1 MRFASFRYCM
11 IISATA
17 LGAVSA
23 YYFFKYAFLNV
34 ALNNNNLTPDLES
47 SIRALWLAFA
57 CQGALVAVLYA
68 IVASRPHAVSR
79 EVIVLLG
86 LLHLVESVL
95 QFGFS
100 GSKVVAGLLIFT
112 ALFVLVGALLWPKR
126 IDPISAP
133 PAPR

>member
-11 IISATA
+11 IISASA
-17 LGAVSA
+17 LGAVA
-23 YYFFKYAFLNV
+23 VYYFVKYAFLNV

-57 CQGALVAVLYA
+57 CQGALIAILYG

-100 GSKVVAGLLIFT
+100 GSKVAAGLLTIT
-112 ALFVLVGALLWPKR
+112 ALFVLAGALLWPKR
-126 IDPISAP
+126 EAVAADPQVIA
-133 PAPR
+133 

>member
-17 LGAVSA
+17 LGAVA
-23 YYFFKYAFLNV
+23 VYYFVKYAFLNV

-57 CQGALVAVLYA
+57 CQGALIAVLYA
-68 IVASRPHAVSR
+68 IVANRPHAVSR

-100 GSKVVAGLLIFT
+100 GSKLAASLLTVT
-112 ALFVLVGALLWPKR
+112 ALFVLAGALLWPKQVTATS
-126 IDPISAP
+126 PQLP
-133 PAPR
+133 L